1 MRRFQV
7 AVIITVVSILSCI
20 ASLIYIDNCKKYYS
34 SFLDDIYT
42 SSYSENKDKCQ
53 KSLDN
58 FSKKWEKDEKILMI
72 ILPHDDV
79 DEIGFEVQMLKEFL
93 KAEEMPEFR
102 AELKRAAALI
112 NHLWEKEKPSLI
124 NVI

>member
-102 AELKRAAALI
+102 AALKRAAALI